1 MLAVLIMIGFKIET
15 ETSNTESVSLRKRQN
30 KYSISILISSYQN
43 ITTISTIKAATNQS
57 KLSTFSSSEYTKTLT
72 YIKAIIDR
80 INKDK
85 EFDAVVASL

>member
-43 ITTISTIKAATNQS
+43 ITIVSIVKAATNQS
-57 KLSTFSSSEYTKTLT
+57 KLNTFSSSECTKTLT